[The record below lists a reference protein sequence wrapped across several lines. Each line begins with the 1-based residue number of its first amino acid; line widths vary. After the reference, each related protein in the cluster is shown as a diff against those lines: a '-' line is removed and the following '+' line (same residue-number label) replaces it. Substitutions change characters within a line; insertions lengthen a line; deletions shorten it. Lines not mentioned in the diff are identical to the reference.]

1 MKLIVLLALF
11 ALARAKHEEYIG
23 WKSYYVDLADKI
35 QSQAFGSIVDKYE
48 LDVLS
53 HPIIGREGLLLVKPE
68 HHDDFIQDVTAEGIA
83 FRIHADDV
91 KSQLDYDDMMIELQN
106 TASKAR
112 NGGRQLPYDNYQEI
126 EAINDY
132 IDSIGRQ
139 YPNIATVVNAANSFE
154 GRPIKYVKISSTNF
168 EDESKPVIFIDGG
181 IHAREWISP
190 PTVTWAIHKLVED
203 LTERDLLDKFDWILL
218 PVVNP
223 DGYKFTFTNTRF
235 WRKTRS
241 TDQAGLSGICPG
253 VDGNRNYDF
262 FWNSVGT
269 SNSACSDIFA
279 GSRAFSEVETR
290 VVRDILHEHL
300 HRMALYITMH
310 SFGSMILYPW
320 GHDGSLSH
328 NALGLHTVGVA
339 MANAIN
345 QNSLPHFP
353 RYVVGNSALVLNYRA
368 SGAAEDYAHFI
379 GVPLSYT
386 FELPGLSS
394 TMLGFNLNPRY
405 IQQVCNETWEGIVVG
420 VRRAGDLFENKRL

>member
-1 MKLIVLLALF
+1 MKLVALLALF
-11 ALARAKHEEYIG
+11 ALASAKHEEYIG
-23 WKSYYVDLADKI
+23 WKSYFVQLVDDIQTKNFLAIADKYD
-35 QSQAFGSIVDKYE
+35 VDI
-48 LDVLS
+48 LS
-53 HPIIGREGLLLVKPE
+53 HPITGREGLLLVKPE
-68 HHDDFIQDVTAEGIA
+68 YHDGFIQDIEAEGIA
-83 FRIHADDV
+83 YRLHSDDV
-91 KSQLDYDDMMIELQN
+91 KSQLEYDDTMIEQQN
-106 TASKAR
+106 TMSRIR
-112 NGGRQLPYDNYQEI
+112 NGGRQLPYDNYQQI

-132 IDSIGRQ
+132 MDSIGRQ
-139 YPNIATVVNAANSFE
+139 YPDIATVVNAAESFE
-154 GRPIKYVKISSTNF
+154 GRPIKYVKISNTNF

-203 LTERDLLDKFDWILL
+203 LTESDLLDNFDWILL

-241 TDQAGLSGICPG
+241 TDQNVLSGLCPG

-262 FWNSVGT
+262 FWNTVGT
-269 SNSACSDIFA
+269 SNSACSDIYG

-300 HRMALYITMH
+300 HRIALYITMH

-328 NALGLHTVGVA
+328 NALGLHTVGIA
-339 MANAIN
+339 MANAID
-345 QNSLPHFP
+345 QHSLPQFP
-353 RYVVGNSALVLNYRA
+353 RYVVGNSALVLNYPT
-368 SGAAEDYAHFI
+368 SGGAEDYAHSI

-386 FELPGLSS
+386 FELPGLSN
-394 TMLGFNLNPRY
+394 TMQGFNLNPRY

-420 VRRAGDLFENKRL
+420 VRRAGDLFKNKRL